1 MRFSDFVK
9 QIEDTN
15 IVVYKDFTCVRN
27 DRGLYDTCCID
38 SKTRTVF
45 TITFYSIEH
54 AYNRLCRNY
63 NFKSSI

>member
-15 IVVYKDFTCVRN
+15 MVIYKDFTCFRN
-27 DRGLYDTCCID
+27 GHKFDTCCID
-38 SKTRTVF
+38 QKTRTVLF
-45 TITFYSIEH
+45 ISFNSIEH